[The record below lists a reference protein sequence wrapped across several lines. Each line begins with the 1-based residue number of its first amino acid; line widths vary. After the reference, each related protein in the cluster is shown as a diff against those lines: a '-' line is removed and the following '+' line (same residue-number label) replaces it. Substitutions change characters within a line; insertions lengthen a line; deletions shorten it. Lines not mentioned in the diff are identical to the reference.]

1 MEWTHP
7 DFPRIAISPNIC
19 FGKPRI
25 KNSRFPISSILDYLA
40 SGMTIDAFLSEFDY
54 LTREDVLQ
62 ALAFSSLM
70 MQDKFVQL
78 QTVEA

>member
-7 DFPRIAISPNIC
+7 DFPRIAINPSIC

-25 KNSRFPISSILDYLA
+25 KNSRFPVSSILDYLA
-40 SGMTIDAFLSEFDY
+40 SGITIDEFLNEFDY

>member
-7 DFPRIAISPNIC
+7 DFSRIAISSNVC

-25 KNSRFPISSILDYLA
+25 KDSRFPVSSILDYLA

-62 ALAFSSLM
+62 ALAFSRIRRLPI
-70 MQDKFVQL
+70 KPF
-78 QTVEA
+78 